1 MCFFF
6 NNYFFLSYSI
16 LPYAVLFYS
25 VLFYSNLFIYFA
37 NIENEI
43 KINNYWMIIKT
54 KLFRKYNICTPDNPR
69 CAANYPYIFP

>member
-1 MCFFF
+1 MGIYETLGFFYSYRDLNVFFF

-43 KINNYWMIIKT
+43 KINNY
-54 KLFRKYNICTPDNPR
+54 
-69 CAANYPYIFP
+69 